1 MANLKSVLEDTA
13 DAIRSKTGGSSLIAP
28 VDFATAIGS
37 IAVSSEAQG
46 YRNAVVELLK
56 GTETSIDFSAYPEIT
71 TCRSYLGYGDTIL
84 TSVNMGNV
92 VAVPDNCFAECS
104 NLTSVVMN
112 VGTTTIGNSAFYNCR
127 KIDNLTI
134 PHTLTNIGESAFYYV
149 GTDTQHTFDFID
161 NVGVETSFGTY
172 CFQGSKLG
180 NLQAVASNIGD
191 NAFNSCSSLSTV
203 NIKINGSVGNSAFN
217 QCTRITQFTIDA
229 SSNITSLSSRV
240 FYYLA
245 QNTYATTSISP
256 FDFRNSTFTTLQGNV
271 WFANYYAGTIYF
283 PSTLTTIS
291 GNAWGSCQNNWLTYF
306 NSIPSVSSS
315 SYLPSDSANFTI
327 KYCFPLDLYTTATT
341 TTNWLN
347 HTSQMLPYITN
358 VASGVNLPKYD
369 RTTGV
374 LLDWFSDT
382 ALTTSVTV
390 STGANVCYY
399 ATMGSTRVVWFVDT
413 PTLVDASVVISDGT
427 NTYTSGDAIPVNTSI
442 TITPNYTD
450 NTKTVLYMLIVNGVD
465 YTSQGSATITMT
477 QDLQI
482 TAIYY
487 DGVNIPFFPNLAD
500 NSWDKIQLA
509 SKSGNIPSTWQVGD
523 TKTFTYDGVTH
534 TARLVD
540 KSGKFTRHADGTTA
554 YLYFEDVNCLETN
567 EVFSSNDNTVSTS
580 PLLAS
585 MNSGTI
591 YGKIDSALTSIIEE
605 VDVLVAPNGIAT
617 ATTTTPFKF
626 FLAREGDLFSSIG
639 YSVPAEFNAINQDQ
653 YYQTHNTNNDR
664 KKAKLINPTNY
675 LEYWEMSPYY
685 TSANRICVV
694 ITNGSASATE
704 FNNLRGVSLRFA
716 L

>member
-13 DAIRSKTGGSSLIAP
+13 NAIRSKTGGSSLIAP

-56 GTETSIDFSAYPEIT
+56 GTETSIDFSLYPEIT
-71 TCRSYLGYGDTIL
+71 TCRSYLGYQDTVL

-92 VAVPDNCFAECS
+92 VAIPNECFDGCS

-112 VGTTTIGNSAFYNCR
+112 VGTTTIGNYAFSNCQ
-127 KIDNLTI
+127 KIDNLII
-134 PHTLTNIGESAFYYV
+134 PHTITSVGDYAFNNV
-149 GTDTQHTFDFID
+149 GKNTQHTFDFID
-161 NVGVETSFGTY
+161 NVGVETNFNGS
-172 CFQGSKLG
+172 CFQTSKLA
-180 NLQAVASNIGD
+180 NLQAVASYIGG
-191 NAFNSCSSLSTV
+191 NAFYGCTSLSTV
-203 NIKINGSVGNSAFN
+203 NIKINGSIDGSAFSGCSN
-217 QCTRITQFTIDA
+217 ITQFTIDA
-229 SSNITSLSSRV
+229 SSNITSINSMV
-240 FYYLA
+240 FNSLA
-245 QNTYATTSISP
+245 TNTYATASISP
-256 FDFRNSTFTTLQGNV
+256 FDFRNSTFTKLLGYE
-271 WFANYYAGTIYF
+271 WGSNYYAGTVYF

-291 GNAWGSCQNNWLTYF
+291 GNSWSSARNNWLTYF
-306 NSIPSVSSS
+306 NSIPSVSSA

-399 ATMGSTRVVWFVDT
+399 ASMGSTRVVWFVDA

-427 NTYTSGDAIPVNTSI
+427 NTYTSGDAIDVNESI
-442 TITPNYTD
+442 TITPSYTD
-450 NTKTVLYMLIVNGVD
+450 NTKTVLYQLIVNGVD

-487 DGVNIPFFPNLAD
+487 DGVNIPFLPNLAD
-500 NSWDKIQLA
+500 NSWDMIQLA
-509 SKSGNIPSTWQVGD
+509 SKTNSIPSTWQVGD
-523 TKTFTYDGVTH
+523 TKTFTYDGVVH

-540 KSGKFTRHADGTTA
+540 KSGKFTRHIDGTTA
-554 YLYFEDVNCLETN
+554 YLYFEDVNCLETD
-567 EVFSSNDNTVSTS
+567 EAFGSNNTVSTS
-580 PLLAS
+580 SLLAN

-591 YGKIDSALTSIIEE
+591 YGKIDSALTSVIEE
-605 VDVLVAPNGIAT
+605 VDVLVAPNGNAT
-617 ATTTTPFKF
+617 ATTTIPFKF
-626 FLAREGDLFSSIG
+626 FLAREGDLFSSRHDC
-639 YSVPAEFNAINQDQ
+639 VQAEFDAITQDQ
-653 YYQTHNTNNDR
+653 YYQTHNTTNDR
-664 KKAKLINPTNY
+664 RKAKLINPTNY
-675 LEYWEMSPYY
+675 LEYWEMSPCAGNTTIVCFVMTDGNAY
-685 TSANRICVV
+685 RG
-694 ITNGSASATE
+694 GSVNS
-704 FNNLRGVSLRFA
+704 LGVALRFA